1 MKKQSV
7 TPKLTEPPHP
17 IPIPRDSRAHP
28 LTSQRRSK
36 RPPGRAHRALC
47 AAWARPAPLRPR
59 GGREAP
65 PCRVVLSASE
75 FSCAAPRCCRLS
87 RVASC
92 AAQEEWGNGRLFPAR
107 VPWMPGEGWCEA
119 LGAGPGRHFAVQ
131 LRQREGPRR
140 PVELLRPA
148 RPGASGRGSLLCP
161 LTLTARSLLCFHT
174 FNILKRRKGSEM
186 SVGRVLRAPR
196 ASGIDTSYKL
206 FSFISS

>member
-59 GGREAP
+59 GGREPP
-65 PCRVVLSASE
+65 PCRVVLSAPE

-87 RVASC
+87 RVASR

-119 LGAGPGRHFAVQ
+119 RGAGPGRHFAVQ
-131 LRQREGPRR
+131 LRQREAPPPR
-140 PVELLRPA
+140 
-148 RPGASGRGSLLCP
+148 GAP
-161 LTLTARSLLCFHT
+161 
-174 FNILKRRKGSEM
+174 
-186 SVGRVLRAPR
+186 APR
-196 ASGIDTSYKL
+196 EAGRLRQGIAAVPAHPHSEKSALLPYL
-206 FSFISS
+206 